1 MTFLSLALD
10 LLLEQLRPLRSGNRL
25 YGGFARYVNRLAR
38 NFNAGRYGDGVVSWL
53 LAVLPL
59 MLITVIISL
68 LLRHAGEAF
77 ALIWSV
83 GVLYF
88 ALGFRH
94 FSYFYTD
101 ILQTLQR
108 GDLARARDLI
118 GEWRG
123 CSAAELDESEIA
135 RVAIELGL
143 VYSHRHVFGVMTW
156 FIVLG
161 PAGAI
166 GYRLS
171 ALLAVRWGSVRDDDS
186 RIFGQFALRAHEV
199 IDWVPA
205 RLTALGFA
213 VAGDFMGA
221 IECWR
226 ADAAAWPES
235 NRGVVLAAGA
245 GALGVRLGGVLRR
258 EGGIEDRPPLGD
270 GDEAGLDYM
279 HAAIG
284 LIWRALVLWMF
295 LILLATVASWF

>member
-1 MTFLSLALD
+1 VT
-10 LLLEQLRPLRSGNRL
+10 RI
-25 YGGFARYVNRLAR
+25 AR
-38 NFNAGRYGDGVVSWL
+38 NFNAGHPRDGMVSWL

-59 MLITVIISL
+59 MLVTVVVSL
-68 LLRHAGEAF
+68 LLQHAGAMF
-77 ALIWSV
+77 ALAWNA
-83 GVLYF
+83 GVLYL

-101 ILQTLQR
+101 ITQALER
-108 GDLARARDLI
+108 GDLARARDLV

-123 CSAAELDESEIA
+123 RPAAELDESEVA

-143 VYSHRHVFGVMTW
+143 VYSHRHVFGVVAW

-166 GYRLS
+166 GYRLA
-171 ALLAVRWGSVRDDDS
+171 ALLAVRWGGARDGDT
-186 RIFGQFALRAHEV
+186 RAFGQFARRAYEI

-213 VAGDFMGA
+213 AAGDFMGA
-221 IECWR
+221 VECWR
-226 ADAAAWPES
+226 ARAAAWPEP

-258 EGGIEDRPPLGD
+258 EGGIEDRPLLGD

-279 HAAIG
+279 QAAIG

-295 LILLATVASWF
+295 LILLATIARWF